1 MMFDVY
7 IYLTFFIVF
16 KYFYKKRFQ
25 EEEEESIRSRF
36 IGSWLMLLLIVNAY
50 TSFNTYLK
58 SMFMAIYGS
67 YSQNK
72 GFKTFTELD
81 DILIT
86 PFFRFLTGIS
96 FLYLVFKQGCLRLE
110 KELEGNKEKQGSS
123 NLEVTFTSLIDSSD

>member
-1 MMFDVY
+1 MVFDVY
-7 IYLTFFIVF
+7 IYLTLFIVF

-25 EEEEESIRSRF
+25 EEEEESLRSRF
-36 IGSWLMLLLIVNAY
+36 IGSWLMFLLIVNAY

-58 SMFMAIYGS
+58 SMFMVIYGS
-67 YSQNK
+67 YSHNK

-86 PFFRFLTGIS
+86 PFCRFLTGIS

-110 KELEGNKEKQGSS
+110 KELEGKKEKQGSS